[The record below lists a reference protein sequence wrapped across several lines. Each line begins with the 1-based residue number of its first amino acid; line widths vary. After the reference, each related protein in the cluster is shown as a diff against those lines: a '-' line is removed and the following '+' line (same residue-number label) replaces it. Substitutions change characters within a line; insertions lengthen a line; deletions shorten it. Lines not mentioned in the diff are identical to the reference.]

1 MDEAKAGDPC
11 LSDTLAGS
19 MKRWS
24 RHLQDPRT
32 LKLTYERERKSM
44 DGKNRKDIKPGLKVE
59 IVLKKDQRTGK
70 RTEGVVAQILTNSS
84 STLRDQVRPPT
95 ASGRVARIHG

>member
-1 MDEAKAGDPC
+1 
-11 LSDTLAGS
+11 
-19 MKRWS
+19 
-24 RHLQDPRT
+24 
-32 LKLTYERERKSM
+32 M

-84 STLRDQVRPPT
+84 FHPHGIKVRLADGQV
-95 ASGRVARIHG
+95 GRVARIHG

>member
-1 MDEAKAGDPC
+1 
-11 LSDTLAGS
+11 
-19 MKRWS
+19 
-24 RHLQDPRT
+24 
-32 LKLTYERERKSM
+32 M

-84 STLRDQVRPPT
+84 FHPPGIKVRLADGQV
-95 ASGRVARIHG
+95 GRVARIHG